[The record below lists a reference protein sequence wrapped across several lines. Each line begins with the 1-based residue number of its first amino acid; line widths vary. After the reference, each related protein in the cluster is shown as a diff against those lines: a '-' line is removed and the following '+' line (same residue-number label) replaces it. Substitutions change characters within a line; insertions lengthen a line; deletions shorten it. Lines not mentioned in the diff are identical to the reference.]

1 MIYLVCIFAILAI
14 IVAWILID
22 MGISEPDKLT
32 IGIGVC
38 ILGIVLTIGGFFYAG
53 VYIPLVILSLLI
65 GLLMCCG
72 ACKGMASCST
82 DSPYPIEDKLIGSAY
97 WGFSMVFIAI
107 GFYYWY
113 YIPETQL
120 LTIAM
125 AIVATVAFAYAMY
138 CLFTGKSNFL
148 PGITALVFAG
158 LLFYFGEVR
167 GILTLHWSIYYLVLA
182 IIALVGMRFLIGVV
196 HGINILHEPELK
208 WKLSDKRAW
217 FQALFSWNDFKIPYY
232 TSKFISNYLDYACC
246 M

>member
-14 IVAWILID
+14 IVAGILID

-38 ILGIVLTIGGFFYAG
+38 ILGVVLTIGGFFYAG

-65 GLLMCCG
+65 GSLMCCG
-72 ACKGMASCST
+72 ACKGMAACSA
-82 DSPYPIEDKLIGSAY
+82 DVENKLIGSAY
-97 WGFSMVFIAI
+97 WGFSMVFLAI

-125 AIVATVAFAYAMY
+125 TIVATVAFAYTMY
-138 CLFTGKSNFL
+138 CLFAGKSNFL

-182 IIALVGMRFLIGVV
+182 IIALVGMRFLIGIV
-196 HGINILHEPELK
+196 HGINILHEPKLK
-208 WKLSDKRAW
+208 
-217 FQALFSWNDFKIPYY
+217 
-232 TSKFISNYLDYACC
+232 
-246 M
+246 

>member
-14 IVAWILID
+14 IVAGILID

-38 ILGIVLTIGGFFYAG
+38 ILGVVLTIGGFFYAG
-53 VYIPLVILSLLI
+53 VYTPLVIFSLLI

-72 ACKGMASCST
+72 ACKGMASCPT

-138 CLFTGKSNFL
+138 CLFAGKSNFL

-182 IIALVGMRFLIGVV
+182 IIALVGMRFLIGIV
-196 HGINILHEPELK
+196 HGINILHEPKLK
-208 WKLSDKRAW
+208 
-217 FQALFSWNDFKIPYY
+217 
-232 TSKFISNYLDYACC
+232 
-246 M
+246 